1 MRADLQRTFML
12 LSALTTAALINAGPN
27 ARAAEVP
34 SYCAELKQ
42 IASLALTKGGLAG
55 AIGAPREGNFLDS
68 KITLPGWG
76 DCAFYGRRTYT
87 CDSRGFK
94 TTDEGGLAHK
104 RVLDEVKAC
113 LHEGWAEVPDLTS
126 RGYAVLHDESQ
137 RASITINTDV
147 TESGEHVVRLI
158 LFLRSR

>member
-1 MRADLQRTFML
+1 MRANLQRTPML
-12 LSALTTAALINAGPN
+12 LFALTTAALINAGPN
-27 ARAAEVP
+27 ARAAEAP

-42 IASLALTKGGLAG
+42 VASLALANDRFVSV
-55 AIGAPREGNFLDS
+55 IGAPRQGNFLDS
-68 KITLPGWG
+68 KIVLPGWG
-76 DCAFYGRRTYT
+76 DCAFYGKRTYT

-94 TTDEGGLAHK
+94 TADEGGLAHK

-113 LHEGWAEVPDLTS
+113 LQDGWAEVPGLDS
-126 RGYAVLHDESQ
+126 PGYVVLHDERQ

-147 TESGEHVVRLI
+147 IESGEHVVRLI